1 MAYSS
6 MEDLRAARNLAL
18 QNSDFYILPDYK
30 FTGEFADENKTLIM
44 LYRQYL
50 RDLPSVVDE
59 NDLTGVELPVFP
71 EFHPRAVVE

>member
-50 RDLPSVVDE
+50 RDFL
-59 NDLTGVELPVFP
+59 
-71 EFHPRAVVE
+71 R

>member
-18 QNSDFYILPDYK
+18 QNSDFYILPDYE
-30 FTGEFADENKTLIM
+30 FSGEFADVNKKLVM

-59 NDLTGVELPVFP
+59 NNLTGVELPVFP
-71 EFHPRAVVE
+71 ELHPRSVVE

>member
-18 QNSDFYILPDYK
+18 QNSDFYVLPDYK

-50 RDLPSVVDE
+50 RDLPSEVDE
-59 NDLTGVELPVFP
+59 NNLTGVELPVFP
-71 EFHPRAVVE
+71 ELHPRAVVE

>member
-6 MEDLRAARNLAL
+6 IEDLRAARNLAL
-18 QNSDFYILPDYK
+18 KNSDFYVLPDYK
-30 FTGEFADENKTLIM
+30 FTGEFADENKILIM

-71 EFHPRAVVE
+71 ELLTRAVVE